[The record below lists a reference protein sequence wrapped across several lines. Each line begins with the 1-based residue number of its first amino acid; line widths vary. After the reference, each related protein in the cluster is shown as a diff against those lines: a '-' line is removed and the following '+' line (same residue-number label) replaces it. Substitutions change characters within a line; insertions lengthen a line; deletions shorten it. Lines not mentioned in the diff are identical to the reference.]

1 MKSEMKSA
9 WKMTAEKAVFLAA
22 VLAFFAAP
30 AFAGGAFHS
39 GAKNGSPRDGQK
51 NSLSVLVYITGML
64 AGSPP
69 YELLAAGAESFAAAH
84 EGVRVKVYEAGFNQA
99 EWEEQL
105 SSLVASGGY
114 DVVLGSN
121 PSLPEICANVGKK
134 FPNQKFVITDAAYE
148 GNPQISTYLYNQ
160 YEQSLYLGYLAG
172 LITVSNMPHANPAGR
187 LGFIAAQ
194 EYPLLNNHIVPGF
207 LAGAKMADPGV
218 TLDFRVIGNW
228 YDANKA
234 AELAESMIGAGVDVF
249 AVIAGGAA
257 RGLIKTAAERGAYI
271 VYHNTNEY
279 SAAPGVILGCGLMEQ
294 KKLAEE
300 ILADVLAG
308 KIQYGASR
316 TVGAADGYLDFITG
330 DPGYAE
336 YVPPEI
342 QAKFNSFLAD
352 IKAGRI
358 NYTLPPL

>member
-1 MKSEMKSA
+1 MKNATKSA
-9 WKMTAEKAVFLAA
+9 GKMTAKPVVLLAA
-22 VLAFFAAP
+22 ALVLLAAP
-30 AFAGGAFHS
+30 VFAGGTPQS
-39 GAKNGSPRDGQK
+39 GAKSGQK

-69 YELLAAGAESFAAAH
+69 YELLSAGAEIFAAAH

-105 SSLVASGGY
+105 SSLVASGEY

-134 FPNQKFVITDAAYE
+134 FPNQKFIITDAAYE
-148 GNPQISTYLYNQ
+148 GNAQISTYLYNQ

-172 LITVSNMPHANPAGR
+172 LITVSGMPHANPAKR

-207 LAGAKMADPGV
+207 LAGAKLADPGV

-234 AELAESMIGAGVDVF
+234 AELAGSMISAGVDVF

-257 RGLIKTAAERGAYI
+257 QGLIKTAAKRGAYI

-279 SAAPGVILGCGLMEQ
+279 SAAPGIILGCGLMEQ
-294 KKLAEE
+294 KKLVEE
-300 ILADVLAG
+300 ILSDVLAG
-308 KIQYGASR
+308 KIQYGTSR
-316 TVGAADGYLDFITG
+316 TVGAAEGYLDFITG
-330 DPGYAE
+330 DPGYTD
-336 YVPPEI
+336 YVLPEI

-352 IKAGRI
+352 IKAGRV
-358 NYTLPPL
+358 NYTLPSL